1 MTIEGVSSS
10 NVWFCELWLLSA
22 WVTERES
29 WKTCD
34 FVSYYYWAREL
45 LNVWIVGKRVIL
57 WVMTIERV
65 SYWTCEYLENVWFW
79 GVGFLNLVLFN
90 SFHNRVEFGTILE
103 GVRKFGGGVGR
114 VDHLKPSLG
123 TPLVGNLWFCD
134 FWLLSLWVTERV
146 CCRKTCDFVGY
157 AYSACELSKNVWFC
171 ELCILNLSYWPCEM
185 LKNCVFLMSYACWA
199 CVFFLRTCDFVRYT
213 DWVCE
218 LLWELYRVI
227 S

>member
-1 MTIEGVSSS
+1 
-10 NVWFCELWLLSA
+10 
-22 WVTERES
+22 
-29 WKTCD
+29 
-34 FVSYYYWAREL
+34 
-45 LNVWIVGKRVIL
+45 
-57 WVMTIERV
+57 MTIERV

-199 CVFFLRTCDFVRYT
+199 CVFFFKNVWFCA
-213 DWVCE
+213 
-218 LLWELYRVI
+218 LYRLSVWVIVGVI
-227 S
+227 SSDIIRYCVCVCGYVVVVDSSNYWASLWVKIRTSELMHVRKFLSDLVTHTHTTNIYII